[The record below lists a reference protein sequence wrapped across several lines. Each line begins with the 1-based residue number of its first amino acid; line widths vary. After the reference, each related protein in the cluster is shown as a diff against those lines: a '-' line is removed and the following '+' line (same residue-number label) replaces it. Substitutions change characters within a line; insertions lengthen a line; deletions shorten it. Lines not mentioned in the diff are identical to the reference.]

1 MGAIHKM
8 NTDIVSL
15 LTVTGLL
22 LFIYNYII
30 GWIAGL
36 RIAAISKTHHQA
48 AYIILVVNLFCLLY
62 MLNFLSNK
70 FLLYFLSL
78 LFLLFLTYGAKGGT
92 YHKIISTLGIG
103 MFVFTMLN
111 YQYFRYID

>member
-1 MGAIHKM
+1 M
-8 NTDIVSL
+8 NTDIISIITVSA
-15 LTVTGLL
+15 LL
-22 LFIYNYII
+22 LYIYNYII
-30 GWIAGL
+30 GWVAGFKIAN
-36 RIAAISKTHHQA
+36 ITKIHHQLA
-48 AYIILVVNLFCLLY
+48 FILLVVNMLVLLY

-111 YQYFRYID
+111 YQYFRFID